1 MKRIYRYFAMGMLV
15 LVAAILQT
23 RPTTASHSSAQGIN
37 PDPPDHVVRL
47 VFIHHSCGENWLND
61 EDGRLALELGR
72 NNYFVSDTNYGW
84 GPDSIGD
91 RTDIPDWLEW
101 FRGLESERYLT
112 ALYTEN
118 ERNSEY
124 SRTLNDPEGENEVI
138 LFKSCFPNSNLE
150 GNPGDPPAFEA
161 DYTVGGAKYVY
172 NQLLRY
178 FENRPDKLFV
188 VITAPPVS
196 DRSYAANARDF
207 NNWLVYDWLDENGYA
222 YSNVAVFDFY
232 NLLTGEGNHHR
243 VSGGGIEHTSNTGRD
258 TAYYTSDDDHPSSTG
273 NRKATQEFVPLLNV
287 FYHRWQENVPA
298 QPFLNEAPGE
308 ALESESPPIQQSI
321 QGTGIVD
328 DFEGGA
334 LSGTSGWE
342 PAWDASTSTTI
353 TCALSSEDAY
363 AGGQALQVEFDVA
376 TESWATCGLFFD
388 ALQDWSSDDGL
399 TFFMRATQPG
409 VNFELNLYATEGDQ
423 QESYQYGLT
432 TSGESTET
440 WVPLTVRWT
449 DLQRVEWEENAGET
463 FAKPERVQGLA
474 FGFSATEDAPNTG
487 MIWIDDLHL
496 IRGESVDVQEPP
508 ESEGS
513 SVENPRQLLP
523 CGGSATPLL
532 AAALV
537 WGLQRRRTRK
547 SAAQLHGSR
556 PNTGKALQ

>member
-1 MKRIYRYFAMGMLV
+1 MKCVCKYISMGMLV
-15 LVAAILQT
+15 LFTAILQT
-23 RPTTASHSSAQGIN
+23 QPTSAFHPPPQSEDPN
-37 PDPPDHVVRL
+37 PPDHIVRL
-47 VFIHHSCGENWLND
+47 IFIHHSCGENWLND
-61 EDGRLALELGR
+61 EDGGLAFELGR
-72 NNYFVSDTNYGW
+72 NNYFVSDTTSGW

-101 FRGLESERYLT
+101 FRSPESERYLN
-112 ALYTEN
+112 ALFNEN

-124 SRTLNDPEGENEVI
+124 SRELNDPGGENEVI

-150 GNPGDPPAFEA
+150 GNPGDPPASEA

-178 FENRPDKLFV
+178 FETRPDKLFV

-207 NNWLVYDWLDENGYA
+207 NNWLVHDWLNENGYS

-232 NLLTGEGNHHR
+232 NVLTGEGNHHR

-287 FYHRWQENVPA
+287 FYHRWQENISA
-298 QPFLNEAPGE
+298 QPIYSGAPE
-308 ALESESPPIQQSI
+308 ESQESERLTMQQPV

-334 LSGTSGWE
+334 PSGTSGWE
-342 PAWDASTSTTI
+342 SAWDASTSTTLSC
-353 TCALSSEDAY
+353 TLSSEEAY
-363 AGGQALQVEFDVA
+363 AGSQVLSMEFDVA

-388 ALQDWSSDDGL
+388 ALQDWSGDDGL
-399 TFFMRATQPG
+399 AFFMRAAQPD
-409 VNFELNLYATEGDQ
+409 VNFELNVFAEGGEQ
-423 QESYQYGLT
+423 QESYQYSLT
-432 TSGESTET
+432 TSGVSTET
-440 WVPLTVRWT
+440 WIPLTVRWE
-449 DLQRVEWEENAGET
+449 DLRRVEWEENAGET
-463 FAKPERVQGLA
+463 FEKPGRIHGLA
-474 FGFSATEDAPNTG
+474 FGFSATEGVPNTG
-487 MIWIDDLHL
+487 MIWIDDLRL
-496 IRGESVDVQEPP
+496 IRGESVDVLEPP

-513 SVENPRQLLP
+513 SDESPRQLLP

-537 WGLQRRRTRK
+537 WGLRRRRT
-547 SAAQLHGSR
+547 Q
-556 PNTGKALQ
+556 